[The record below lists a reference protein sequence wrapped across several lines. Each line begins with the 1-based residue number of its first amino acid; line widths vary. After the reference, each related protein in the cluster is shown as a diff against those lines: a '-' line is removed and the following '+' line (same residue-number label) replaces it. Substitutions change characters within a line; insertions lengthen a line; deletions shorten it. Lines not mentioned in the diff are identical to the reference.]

1 MQKISIRIAE
11 SGDLFA
17 IHDLVRELARY
28 EKAEEEFTATIEMY
42 QKDFEAGI
50 FEAIVAE
57 LDGQIRGMALYYMTY
72 STWKG
77 KMLYLEDFV
86 IKKEYRRMG
95 IGDLIFDRVIDEAKA
110 KGCKLL
116 KWQVLDWN
124 IPALNFYNRKNAL
137 IEKEWWNGKIIF

>member
-17 IHDLVRELARY
+17 IHDLVRELAIY